1 MLTVRTLERE
11 VLDPRRRESPMDW
24 DKITLGIALVLAIWF
39 LGGRLPSGIWI
50 LGDRTASADRERT
63 RLLQETRSL
72 EPREGEPGDRA
83 K

>member
-1 MLTVRTLERE
+1 
-11 VLDPRRRESPMDW
+11 MDW
-24 DKITLGIALVLAIWF
+24 DKITLGIALVLALWF

-72 EPREGEPGDRA
+72 EPRQGEPGGSGEVIH
-83 K
+83 

>member
-1 MLTVRTLERE
+1 
-11 VLDPRRRESPMDW
+11 MDW

-83 K
+83 T

>member
-1 MLTVRTLERE
+1 
-11 VLDPRRRESPMDW
+11 MDW

-72 EPREGEPGDRA
+72 EPREGEPEDRA

>member
-1 MLTVRTLERE
+1 
-11 VLDPRRRESPMDW
+11 MDW

-72 EPREGEPGDRA
+72 EPREGEPRDRA